1 MEKYTLNITGFRSKE
16 QVKAFIDW
24 YEGQGE
30 QDAEIWFEC
39 RMDEGEIDVSR
50 MPVDV
55 TVPYTWEGNTLT
67 ATLKIRETAKTD

>member
-1 MEKYTLNITGFRSKE
+1 MKDEYSLLLNGFKTKE

-30 QDAEIWFEC
+30 QDAAIWFEE
-39 RMDEGEIDVSR
+39 RKLEGEIDVDF

-55 TVPYTWEGNTLT
+55 KNKYNWNKNILVVR
-67 ATLKIRETAKTD
+67 LKIS

>member
-1 MEKYTLNITGFRSKE
+1 MYNLLLKGFKTKE

-30 QDAEIWFEC
+30 QDACAWFEC
-39 RMDEGEIDVSR
+39 RKSEGEIDVDF

-55 TVPYTWEGNTLT
+55 REKYKWEDNTLV
-67 ATLKIRETAKTD
+67 AHLKIQ